1 MKKICL
7 IMLNI
12 RTAQDYRKNL
22 YSIFGNSVTIDIL
35 SFNDYSKEKVSD
47 VDLFLLH
54 NNYLLKEVDFPL
66 ELPMGVPVVD
76 IRLDFNYR
84 SLQILEEF
92 PQGTRAIYASASEG
106 FTNEG
111 LSRLLQIGMDNIE
124 WIPFSSSRSWY
135 SDVDVLITPGEPQ
148 ILPDE
153 LKSRYPLVDIGAR
166 SLAPHVIDEIIE
178 GLNLEFVR
186 NWSNYKDYVTP
197 FPLRNQRDNDLID
210 TSLEVRQG
218 IEALSE
224 ILDEGVVTVNEFGKI
239 ISFNQKAA
247 EALKV
252 VADDVIGKT
261 AWDFSEEIFGGLKD
275 FKDTGAIP
283 MHREISRGKERL
295 DFHFHPLIKEG
306 VYRGTL
312 ILIHVK
318 QNDDPGFR
326 QIMNLG
332 HRGKYRFA
340 DIIGD
345 RMRPLVD
352 QAQKMAGIDA
362 AVLITGETGTGK
374 ELFASSIHNAS
385 PRSRYPFVAVNCSS
399 LPESLMESELF
410 GYEEGSFTGARKN
423 GRVGLFELANGGTLF
438 LDEIEVMS
446 SHMQC
451 SILRALQEHEIMRLG
466 GNRLLPVNVRVI
478 ACSNVDL
485 QELVHRGE
493 FRKDLYYRLSALQL
507 RLPPL
512 RSRGDDVLQLAEH
525 RIRAE
530 GYHYILSDEL
540 KQMFTRLCW
549 DGNVRQLYN
558 CLDFFCCLGKPVIEA
573 DDYPYEPE
581 LKEPVG
587 ETAPE
592 DFILR
597 LLYRAFREHLN
608 LGRKGIA
615 REAENKG
622 QFLTEAQIR
631 RILKQLEER
640 GMVAV
645 NKGRGGSRITEKGI
659 RYCEE
664 HSAGS

>member
-92 PQGTRAIYASASEG
+92 PQ
-106 FTNEG
+106 
-111 LSRLLQIGMDNIE
+111 LLQIGMDNIE

-186 NWSNYKDYVTP
+186 NWSNYKDYVTQ

-312 ILIHVK
+312 ISWEIS
-318 QNDDPGFR
+318 FR
-326 QIMNLG
+326 
-332 HRGKYRFA
+332 RYYR
-340 DIIGD
+340 
-345 RMRPLVD
+345 RP
-352 QAQKMAGIDA
+352 DA
-362 AVLITGETGTGK
+362 TACRSGT
-374 ELFASSIHNAS
+374 E
-385 PRSRYPFVAVNCSS
+385 
-399 LPESLMESELF
+399 
-410 GYEEGSFTGARKN
+410 
-423 GRVGLFELANGGTLF
+423 
-438 LDEIEVMS
+438 D
-446 SHMQC
+446 
-451 SILRALQEHEIMRLG
+451 G
-466 GNRLLPVNVRVI
+466 GNRRC
-478 ACSNVDL
+478 CSD
-485 QELVHRGE
+485 HRGDRNRQGT
-493 FRKDLYYRLSALQL
+493 FRQFDSQRFAPKSISLCCRKLLLAAGEPDGKRTL
-507 RLPPL
+507 R
-512 RSRGDDVLQLAEH
+512 
-525 RIRAE
+525 I
-530 GYHYILSDEL
+530 
-540 KQMFTRLCW
+540 
-549 DGNVRQLYN
+549 
-558 CLDFFCCLGKPVIEA
+558 
-573 DDYPYEPE
+573 
-581 LKEPVG
+581 
-587 ETAPE
+587 
-592 DFILR
+592 
-597 LLYRAFREHLN
+597 
-608 LGRKGIA
+608 
-615 REAENKG
+615 
-622 QFLTEAQIR
+622 
-631 RILKQLEER
+631 
-640 GMVAV
+640 
-645 NKGRGGSRITEKGI
+645 
-659 RYCEE
+659 
-664 HSAGS
+664 